1 MIERKILPSIMENL
15 NRRKVIQILGPRQSG
30 KTTLLHKI
38 KEQIGSSAV
47 FYNCDEQDNIM
58 LFSSQNSADLRSAV
72 GKDKTILLDEAQRI
86 DNVGLSL
93 KIIHDTMPDI
103 RIIATG
109 SSAFEL
115 SDRLNEP
122 LTGRKTEYQLLPFA
136 FEELA
141 ESTSQFEEYKHRYQ
155 RLIYGSYP
163 EVVNNPGL
171 EVDVLTDLC
180 TSYLYKDIFT
190 VFNIRKPELVEKLL
204 QALALQLTG
213 EVSFNEL
220 AQLLSSDPVT
230 IERYITMLERA
241 FIIFRIMNYSNN
253 QRNEIKKSRKIYFYD
268 NGIRNALIAD
278 YRPIELRDDI
288 GKLWENYIVAEFIK
302 RKHIHRG
309 YHKEYFWR
317 STTGSEIDYLEL
329 KNNQLTAY
337 EIKWNAKKAGKFK
350 GFLNHY
356 PNAVLQTVNPENYCQ
371 YLSKAYNAF
380 IKLPTSEL
388 D

>member
-1 MIERKILPSIMENL
+1 MIARKILPSIMENL
-15 NRRKVIQILGPRQSG
+15 SRGKVIQILGPRQSG
-30 KTTLLHKI
+30 KTTLLRMI
-38 KEQIGSSAV
+38 QEQIGSNAV
-47 FYNCDEQDNIM
+47 YYNCDERDNSL
-58 LFSSQNSADLRSAV
+58 LFSNQNSTALRSAV

-115 SDRLNEP
+115 SDKLNEP
-122 LTGRKTEYQLLPFA
+122 LTGRKTEYQLFPFA

-141 ESTSQFEEYKHRYQ
+141 KSSTQFEEFKHRYQ
-155 RLIYGSYP
+155 RLIFGSYP

-171 EVDVLTDLC
+171 ETELLTNLC
-180 TSYLYKDIFT
+180 SSYLYKDIFSL
-190 VFNIRKPELVEKLL
+190 FNIRKPELVEKLL

-278 YRPIELRDDI
+278 FRPVGLRDDI
-288 GKLWENYIVAEFIK
+288 GKLWENYIVSEFIK
-302 RKHIHRG
+302 RKNNHRL

-329 KNNQLTAY
+329 VDNQLTAY
-337 EIKWNAKKAGKFK
+337 EIKWNNNKNGKFR

-356 PNAVLQTVNPENYCQ
+356 PQALVQTINPENYLQ
-371 YLSKAYNAF
+371 YIN
-380 IKLPTSEL
+380 
-388 D
+388 